1 MTDEISPIMIGDL
14 QDAENQA
21 DDNSA
26 IVIADLQ
33 NNNNQTSS
41 ARHAMNATS

>member
-1 MTDEISPIMIGDL
+1 MIGDL

-33 NNNNQTSS
+33 NNDNQTGF
-41 ARHAMNATS
+41 ARHAMNATG